1 MFYMKFFYQKY
12 LYNFLSVFDFN
23 TQNSILFTLFSLKKN
38 SRKHWLTGVVYQRF
52 TEISSEI
59 HYFSAALPLF

>member
-23 TQNSILFTLFSLKKN
+23 TQNSILFTLCSLKKTPA
-38 SRKHWLTGVVYQRF
+38 SIGLQESFVKDSLK
-52 TEISSEI
+52 
-59 HYFSAALPLF
+59 